1 MMANMINFL
10 DGTGVAVLVS
20 AVVLSSYQLVSEGEG
35 FGYSLVM
42 CTAVLW
48 KSRLTTVAVLGLG
61 LSVKPVEVS
70 TPDELTADVIPV
82 RVSVVNSVASL
93 AVEAFLT
100 VPVVLL
106 SGAVLVAAVSVTVPV
121 AILVAASLTVV
132 LLSVTVLA
140 VVSPT
145 TVLLSVIIVVVVV
158 VAVILDSLSTLEDVL
173 EAVVLVLSVLLVGV
187 PLVVDSVLLTSVDG
201 LVVDSVAVEV
211 LVVLVFLLVLEVV
224 DGMLVLKWPVVV
236 RPE

>member
-48 KSRLTTVAVLGLG
+48 KSRLTTVDVLGLG

-145 TVLLSVIIVVVVV
+145 IVLLSVIIVFVVIAVV
-158 VAVILDSLSTLEDVL
+158 LDSLSTLEDVL

-211 LVVLVFLLVLEVV
+211 LVVLVFLLVVEVV

>member
-1 MMANMINFL
+1 M
-10 DGTGVAVLVS
+10 V
-20 AVVLSSYQLVSEGEG
+20 
-35 FGYSLVM
+35 
-42 CTAVLW
+42 
-48 KSRLTTVAVLGLG
+48 GLG

-82 RVSVVNSVASL
+82 RVSVVNSVISL

-106 SGAVLVAAVSVTVPV
+106 SGAVLVAAVSVTVSV
-121 AILVAASLTVV
+121 AILVTASLTVV

-145 TVLLSVIIVVVVV
+145 TVLLSVIIVVVVA
-158 VAVILDSLSTLEDVL
+158 AVLDSLSTLEDML
-173 EAVVLVLSVLLVGV
+173 EAMVLVLSELLVGV
-187 PLVVDSVLLTSVDG
+187 PLAVDSVLLTSVDG

-211 LVVLVFLLVLEVV
+211 LVVLLFLLVVEVV